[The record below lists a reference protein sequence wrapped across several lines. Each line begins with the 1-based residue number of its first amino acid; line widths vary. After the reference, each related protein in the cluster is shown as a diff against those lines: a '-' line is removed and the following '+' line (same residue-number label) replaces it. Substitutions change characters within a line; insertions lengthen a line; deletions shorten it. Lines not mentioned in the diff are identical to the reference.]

1 MQLLCFLAA
10 FNIFAMKF
18 TILILSVLAILH
30 SISIHSLDLPLHS
43 LPPFGTELNDSVS
56 LAVGGVGWKRHS
68 QGCQPGC
75 SSAAKLPLW
84 HGQQERQAGSMRLRK
99 EN

>member
-30 SISIHSLDLPLHS
+30 SISIRSLDLSLHS

-56 LAVGGVGWKRHS
+56 LAVGGVGWKRGS
-68 QGCQPGC
+68 RGCQAGC

-84 HGQQERQAGSMRLRK
+84 HGQQECHTGSMHLRK